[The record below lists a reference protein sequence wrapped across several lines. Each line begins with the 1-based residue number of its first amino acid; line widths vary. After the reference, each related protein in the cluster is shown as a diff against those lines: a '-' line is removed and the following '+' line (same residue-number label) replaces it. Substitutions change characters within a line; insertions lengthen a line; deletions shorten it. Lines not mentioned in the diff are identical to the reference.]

1 MPHQILV
8 AGERHTLDDILQ
20 IARDGAVLRFHTSS
34 NGDAVFM
41 SASDL
46 MRDGVPVIGSF
57 GTVAWGQGAR
67 LRAGRLSVEVVW
79 RAASQRHGVGEDARC
94 AVCFGALVAGDLA
107 VACVCAALAHED
119 CARARFNC
127 SRCGAANEEPER

>member
-1 MPHQILV
+1 MPHEICV
-8 AGERHTLDDILQ
+8 ASERRPLDDVVQ
-20 IARDGAVLRFHTSS
+20 VAHDGVLLRFHASS
-34 NGDAVFM
+34 NGDAVFV

-46 MRDGVPVIGSF
+46 LRDGVPVIGGL

-79 RAASQRHGVGEDARC
+79 HAASQRHGVGKDARC

-107 VACVCAALAHED
+107 AACVCAALSHED

-127 SRCGAANEEPER
+127 SGCGAPNEEATP